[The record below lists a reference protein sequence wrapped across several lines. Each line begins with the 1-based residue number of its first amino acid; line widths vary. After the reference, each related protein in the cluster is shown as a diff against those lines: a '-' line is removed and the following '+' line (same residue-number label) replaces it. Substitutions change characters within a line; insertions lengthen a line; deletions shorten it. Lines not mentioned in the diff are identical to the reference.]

1 MKSVSSFAATN
12 VLPNT
17 HLDYQKIICRL
28 VEALEQQGI
37 ETTSLLD
44 RASLSKSALYQSGAA
59 IRGRDFVSI
68 ITVISDAKGDA
79 FLGLTQRPLKPGSSD
94 LQIDLALACSTL
106 GAALRQ
112 MVKLLSLLA
121 EGIELQVDFTD
132 SEMTFSVRQLRP
144 DLDPDDFLADYLLVL
159 MHRTLSWLVGHLV
172 PIKRVEVNW
181 SENIN
186 SGRLSSL
193 LMDSWSDNCGRSAI
207 VFNRKYSALPI
218 VRTHQ
223 EWRQHVQMV
232 REGIL
237 NWPHEETGIKS
248 KLLAQFRLA
257 LSSAEPDI
265 TIGKIASSLCLTA
278 QTLRRQLQDEGTSY
292 QDLLDD
298 LRRDMAIDLLYMQE
312 LSVAEVAERLGF
324 SEPRSFSRAFKTWTG
339 LTPSRYLTQVSE

>member
-1 MKSVSSFAATN
+1 MKSANSFVASST
-12 VLPNT
+12 LPNT
-17 HLDYQKIICRL
+17 HLDYQKVICRL
-28 VEALEQQGI
+28 VDALEQQGI
-37 ETTSLLD
+37 ETGSLLEQ
-44 RASLSKSALYQSGAA
+44 ASLNKSALYQSGAP
-59 IRGRDFVSI
+59 IRGRDFVSFV
-68 ITVISDAKGDA
+68 TVISDTQKDA
-79 FLGLTQRPLKPGSSD
+79 FLGLTQRALKPGSSD

-112 MVKLLSLLA
+112 MVKFLSLLV
-121 EGIELQVDFTD
+121 EGIELQVDFSD
-132 SEMTFSVRQLRP
+132 SEMAFSVRQLRT

-172 PIKRVEVNW
+172 PIKRVEVSW
-181 SENIN
+181 SESIN
-186 SGRLSSL
+186 PGRLSSL
-193 LMDSWSDNCGRSAI
+193 LMDTWTSNCASSAI
-207 VFNRKYSALPI
+207 VFNRKYSALPV
-218 VRTHQ
+218 VRTHH

-237 NWPHEETGIKS
+237 NWPHQEPGIKS

-257 LSSAEPDI
+257 LSGAEPDI
-265 TIGKIASSLCLTA
+265 TIGKIASALCMTS

-324 SEPRSFSRAFKTWTG
+324 SEPRSFSRAFKSWTG